1 MSLTKKTQQ
10 FNFSFDSISLGD
22 LLLLY
27 NHFQIEKFGNVYD
40 AKTKEEFFKCFDEEG
55 NSDALK
61 LIYLAAL
68 YAHGAINMLDKKII
82 SNEKEYNFYEIW
94 HNKTIEFE
102 LDETDYDG
110 LNTEGYG
117 VIDII
122 DTYFYYEIEVVKSIL
137 VKYNFLID
145 IQSL

>member
-1 MSLTKKTQQ
+1 MSLTNKTQQ
-10 FNFSFDSISLGD
+10 FNFNFDSISLGD

-27 NHFQIEKFGNVYD
+27 NHFQIEKFGNFYD

-55 NSDALK
+55 NSNAKK

-102 LDETDYDG
+102 LDETDYEG

>member
-1 MSLTKKTQQ
+1 MSLTNKKQQ
-10 FNFSFDSISLGD
+10 FNFNFESISLCD

-40 AKTKEEFFKCFDEEG
+40 AKTKEAFFKCFDEEG
-55 NSDALK
+55 NSDAQK
-61 LIYLAAL
+61 LIYLASL
-68 YAHGAINMLDKKII
+68 YAHGAIKMLDKKII
-82 SNEKEYNFYEIW
+82 SNEKEYNFYEIG

-137 VKYNFLID
+137 VKYNFLVD
-145 IQSL
+145 IQ

>member
-1 MSLTKKTQQ
+1 MSLTNKKQQ
-10 FNFSFDSISLGD
+10 FNFNFESISLAE

-27 NHFQIEKFGNVYD
+27 NHFQIEKFKNVYD

-61 LIYLAAL
+61 LIYLASL
-68 YAHGAINMLDKKII
+68 NAHGCIKMLEKKII
-82 SNEKEYNFYEIW
+82 SNEKEYNFYEIG

-137 VKYNFLID
+137 VKYNFLVD
-145 IQSL
+145 IQ

>member
-10 FNFSFDSISLGD
+10 FNFNFDSISLGD

-27 NHFQIEKFGNVYD
+27 NHFQIENFGNVYD

-55 NSDALK
+55 NSDAQK

-68 YAHGAINMLDKKII
+68 YAHGCIKMLDKKII
-82 SNEKEYNFYEIW
+82 SNEKEYNFYEIG

-145 IQSL
+145 I